1 MIFGVRDLAE
11 NRIYDAEKLVQ
22 TKKIMR
28 NFKKE
33 EEKIKDDIITTN
45 AKKDATQEAMVL
57 LDLERE
63 RNKVLTKTLENA
75 EYVNQYIIDTIKKGK
90 TGTLTEEDVMYN
102 GKRLEGTKKQIRTV
116 EEHKIPELVRA
127 GELLTK
133 TLQGLGF
140 LQTPQQQQ
148 NTQINIGTQQ
158 TKDII
163 NIDSQE
169 IKQGIDRLHDNL
181 VKSIE
186 ME

>member
-1 MIFGVRDLAE
+1 M
-11 NRIYDAEKLVQ
+11 
-22 TKKIMR
+22 
-28 NFKKE
+28 
-33 EEKIKDDIITTN
+33 
-45 AKKDATQEAMVL
+45 
-57 LDLERE
+57 
-63 RNKVLTKTLENA
+63 
-75 EYVNQYIIDTIKKGK
+75 
-90 TGTLTEEDVMYN
+90 
-102 GKRLEGTKKQIRTV
+102 
-116 EEHKIPELVRA
+116 RA

>member
-1 MIFGVRDLAE
+1 MLC
-11 NRIYDAEKLVQ
+11 
-22 TKKIMR
+22 IMV
-28 NFKKE
+28 
-33 EEKIKDDIITTN
+33 KDW
-45 AKKDATQEAMVL
+45 
-57 LDLERE
+57 RE
-63 RNKVLTKTLENA
+63 
-75 EYVNQYIIDTIKKGK
+75 Q
-90 TGTLTEEDVMYN
+90 
-102 GKRLEGTKKQIRTV
+102 KKQIRTV